1 MLLVCFFGT
10 RGGGR
15 STEAEGICGRES
27 RRATVPPDVG
37 MYLLCWNSPA
47 RRARL
52 TDSLPEREPRSLKCE
67 ARHDAGDNRV
77 WLSCAGAEY
86 AGRRQ
91 HSKIA
96 ENVVARAY
104 PGREHVGIVGR
115 FLRLQHRINNTDGR
129 RKIHIQISRVIPC

>member
-1 MLLVCFFGT
+1 
-10 RGGGR
+10 
-15 STEAEGICGRES
+15 
-27 RRATVPPDVG
+27 

-52 TDSLPEREPRSLKCE
+52 TDSLPERELRSLKCK

-91 HSKIA
+91 HSKIT

>member
-1 MLLVCFFGT
+1 
-10 RGGGR
+10 
-15 STEAEGICGRES
+15 
-27 RRATVPPDVG
+27 

-115 FLRLQHRINNTDGR
+115 FLRLQHRINNTTAAAKFTSKYHGLFLAR
-129 RKIHIQISRVIPC
+129 RS